1 MQSQTDAQTPGNLW
15 TKKNGLRDIHSHTQ
29 GAKKILKGRSQ
40 SSHEKETLK
49 NREARPGRV
58 LFFLD
63 YYYYFLKTFTLACIC
78 MLLGKWTVDSQQESE
93 FHFFLPSRLGPCNHK
108 VAFISESWVC
118 SLLLEYL

>member
-58 LFFLD
+58 CVDCELPLFSCLNKRAFNL
-63 YYYYFLKTFTLACIC
+63 YLAVDIFKI
-78 MLLGKWTVDSQQESE
+78 LL
-93 FHFFLPSRLGPCNHK
+93 
-108 VAFISESWVC
+108 
-118 SLLLEYL
+118 